1 MGSAR
6 MFLVSCAAIVAA
18 AMAGFG
24 LHWLLP
30 TAALAAANGI
40 ISAVVGL
47 IASLLSIVLGLLVWT
62 SYGQFTAQ
70 QAQLQT
76 IATAAIQLDFDLM
89 AGTNERPIF
98 VA

>member
-1 MGSAR
+1 
-6 MFLVSCAAIVAA
+6 
-18 AMAGFG
+18 MAGFG
-24 LHWLLP
+24 LHGLLP
-30 TAALAAANGI
+30 AGALAASNGM
-40 ISAVVGL
+40 ISAIVGL